1 MRIFNARALL
11 LACAISSVAVSAS
24 AQSPLPPATNPL
36 RDLNAAIE
44 NLASAVSPSIVQ
56 VIVTGYRSVD
66 DAGRGEAGLVIS
78 RQRSVGSGAI
88 IDADGYI
95 ITNAHVVAGAQ
106 QVRVVLHAGAADA
119 GPLQSLVSQGTTVA
133 ALVVGVADDIDLAL
147 LKVDLKGLRALPL
160 ADYDRI
166 RQGELVFAFGSPEG
180 LRNSV
185 TMGVVSTAARQL
197 EADSPSVYIQTDAPI
212 NPGNSGGPLVN
223 VNGELVGL
231 NTFILTQSGGS
242 QGLGFAIP
250 SVTIAAAYPQ
260 LRKYGHLHRAILG
273 VSVQAITPTMAEG
286 LALPQSAGV
295 LVSDVVPGGPADVV
309 GVMVQDIIVS
319 VNGKPIDSVP
329 ALTLAFSTRQAGDI
343 VTLGIVRGTRM
354 LSLQAAVIERPHDLD
369 RIGDLTDATK
379 NAVRRL
385 GIVAVDID
393 DETKSLVPDLRIP
406 SGVLVA
412 ARRGESEVDTPLV
425 TGDVIHAINQFN
437 VRSLDGL
444 RVLLDGLKPGTTITL
459 QIERDHRLM
468 YLTVDLN

>member
-1 MRIFNARALL
+1 MLNGRALL
-11 LACAISSVAVSAS
+11 MACVISSAVNAAAVAQTPA
-24 AQSPLPPATNPL
+24 PPAANPL

-44 NLASAVSPSIVQ
+44 DLASRVSPSIVQ
-56 VIVTGYRSVD
+56 VIVTGFRSSD
-66 DAGRGEAGLVIS
+66 DSSRGDAGLVIS

-95 ITNAHVVAGAQ
+95 VTNAHVVAGAQ
-106 QVRVVLHAGAADA
+106 QVRVVLHEAGVTA
-119 GPLQSLVSQGTTVA
+119 GPLQSLVSQGRAVPA
-133 ALVVGVADDIDLAL
+133 RVVGVADDIDLAL
-147 LKVDLKGLRALPL
+147 LKVDVKGLHALAL
-160 ADYDRI
+160 ADYDQI

-185 TMGVVSTAARQL
+185 TMGVVSSAARQL
-197 EADSPSVYIQTDAPI
+197 DADSPSVYIQTDAPI

-260 LRKYGHLHRAILG
+260 LRKYGHLHRGIVG
-273 VSVQAITPTMAEG
+273 ISVQAITPAIAEG
-286 LALPQSAGV
+286 LELPRSAGII
-295 LVSDVVPGGPADVV
+295 VSDVAPGAPADVA
-309 GVMVQDIIVS
+309 GVQAQDIITS

-329 ALTLAFSTRQAGDI
+329 ALTLEFSTRQAGDV
-343 VTLGIVRGTRM
+343 VTLGIVRGTQM
-354 LSLQAAVIERPHDLD
+354 LSLKATVIERPHELD
-369 RIGDLTDATK
+369 RLSDLSDPSK

-385 GIVAVDID
+385 GIVAIDID
-393 DETKSLVPDLRIP
+393 DTTKALVPDLRIP

-412 ARRGESEVDTPLV
+412 ARRGESDVDTPLV
-425 TGDVIHAINQFN
+425 TGDVIHAINKIN

-459 QIERDHRLM
+459 QIERDRRLL
-468 YLTVDLN
+468 YLAVDIN